1 MPQSGASP
9 SQVIHNSRWTG
20 SGGATVAA
28 PETESPSSGENMRA
42 LRIILIL
49 VVILGGLFVIADRVA
64 VHFAEGEVADRVRAR
79 QNLAS
84 TPDVDIK
91 GFPFLTQMASGSL
104 DDVALGIKDY
114 AAPTGTEGRT
124 IRIDDLKADLKDVK
138 FSSDYSAATAA
149 TADGSATIAYDQLMK
164 AAKTE
169 PTELAPG
176 VTAQITG
183 LGDGGN
189 GKIKVSVKL
198 GIPAVGIERTIPV
211 LSSLEVKG
219 GKVGVRADSLPVIAG
234 ANLAE
239 GTFRRITD
247 FQQALDQ
254 LPGGIAVDSVR
265 ATADGVRIGVTGSDL
280 KLAG

>member
-1 MPQSGASP
+1 
-9 SQVIHNSRWTG
+9 
-20 SGGATVAA
+20 
-28 PETESPSSGENMRA
+28 MRA
-42 LRIILIL
+42 LRILLIL
-49 VVILGGLFVIADRVA
+49 VVILGGLFVLADRVA
-64 VHFAEGEVADRVRAR
+64 VHFAEGEVADRMRAR
-79 QNLAS
+79 ENLAS

-91 GFPFLTQMASGSL
+91 GFPFLTQVAGGSL
-104 DDVALGIKDY
+104 DDVGLGIKDY
-114 AAPTGTEGRT
+114 SAPTGTEGRV

-138 FSSDYSAATAA
+138 FSSDYSSATAA
-149 TADGSATIAYDQLMK
+149 SGTGSATIAYDQLMK

-198 GIPAVGIERTIPV
+198 GIPALGIERTIPV
-211 LSSLEVKG
+211 LSSVDVKG
-219 GKVGVRADSLPVIAG
+219 GKVSVHADALPVIAG
-234 ANLAE
+234 ADLAD
-239 GTFRRITD
+239 GTFRQITD

-265 ATADGVRIGVTGSDL
+265 ATPDGVEIGVTGSDL
-280 KLAG
+280 KLGG

>member
-1 MPQSGASP
+1 
-9 SQVIHNSRWTG
+9 
-20 SGGATVAA
+20 
-28 PETESPSSGENMRA
+28 MRA
-42 LRIILIL
+42 LRILLIL

-79 QNLAS
+79 ENLAS

-91 GFPFLTQMASGSL
+91 GFPFLTQVAAGSL
-104 DDVALGIKDY
+104 DDVELGIESY
-114 AAPTGTEGRT
+114 PAPTGTEGRT
-124 IRIDDLKADLKDVK
+124 IRIDDLKADLKDVT
-138 FSSDYSAATAA
+138 FSGDYSSATAKSG
-149 TADGSATIAYDQLMK
+149 TGSATIAYDQLMQ

-183 LGDGGN
+183 LGNGGD

-198 GIPAVGIERTIPV
+198 GIPALGIQRTIPV
-211 LSSLEVKG
+211 LSSLDVKG
-219 GKVGVRADSLPVIAG
+219 GKVSVHADALPVIAG
-234 ANLAE
+234 ANLAD
-239 GTFRRITD
+239 GTFRQITD

-254 LPGGIAVDSVR
+254 LPGGIAVSSVR
-265 ATADGVRIGVTGSDL
+265 ATADGVQIGVTGSDL